1 MEELEIQGKTT
12 EEVAEPETK
21 PEGKTYTQEQ
31 FNEAM
36 SRRLGRERANF
47 EKEVERKYGR
57 IERVLRAGTGKEDLD
72 EIAQDLENLYG
83 TENMNPTTGED
94 NLSDQDLQILAGHTA
109 KEIIADGPEVVEQ
122 ELERLR
128 SAQNLTKREE
138 ALKAQLEQHLE
149 AVRKEAE
156 LEKAGIPADVAA
168 SPEFQAFAKKFAAD
182 TPLSEVYSL
191 YPQKPPAKEINTMG
205 SMSSSYKDTGV
216 KDFYTPE
223 EARKFTKAD
232 FDKNPA
238 IWKAVNDSMTKWG
251 K

>member
-1 MEELEIQGKTT
+1 MEKLEIQGKVT
-12 EEVAEPETK
+12 EEVTEPETK

-31 FNEAM
+31 FNDAM

-57 IERVLRAGTGKEDLD
+57 IERALRAGTGKDDLD
-72 EIAQDLENLYG
+72 EIAQELESLYG
-83 TENMNPTTGED
+83 ADGTAAAANETS
-94 NLSDQDLQILAGHTA
+94 LSDKDLQLLAGHDA

-122 ELERLR
+122 ELERMR

-138 ALKAQLEQHLE
+138 ALKAQLEQYLE

-156 LEKAGIPADVAA
+156 LEKAGLPADVAA

-182 TPLSEVYSL
+182 TPLSEVYSY

-223 EARKFTKAD
+223 EVRKFEKED

-238 IWKAVNDSMTKWG
+238 LWKAVNDAMLRWG

>member
-1 MEELEIQGKTT
+1 MEELEIKGKVT
-12 EEVAEPETK
+12 EEVTEPETK

-31 FNEAM
+31 FNDAM

-57 IERVLRAGTGKEDLD
+57 IERALRAGTGKDDLD
-72 EIAQDLENLYG
+72 EIAQELESLYG
-83 TENMNPTTGED
+83 ADGTAAANEPS
-94 NLSDQDLQILAGHTA
+94 LSDQDLQILAGHDA

-122 ELERLR
+122 ELERMR

-191 YPQKPPAKEINTMG
+191 YPQKPPEKEINTIG
-205 SMSSSYKDTGV
+205 SMRSRHQDKGV
-216 KDFYTPE
+216 KDFYSPE
-223 EARKFTKAD
+223 EARKFSKED
-232 FDKNPA
+232 FDRNPA
-238 IWKAVNDSMTKWG
+238 LWKAVNDSMPKWG